1 MKSATYVSQAS
12 SWVGLWPIGPRVV
25 QFREQLHSK
34 FQIGLSRDYYLNCTS
49 RGPNTITNSKPKIL
63 HRYKGYIPK
72 QKEIKRY
79 ARLGDLFIISEKWQS
94 RVAEIVFGAR
104 WKGYIWQKKVYLV
117 DITDIISFIILQS
130 GLSALQNKEY
140 SY

>member
-1 MKSATYVSQAS
+1 M
-12 SWVGLWPIGPRVV
+12 
-25 QFREQLHSK
+25 
-34 FQIGLSRDYYLNCTS
+34 
-49 RGPNTITNSKPKIL
+49 
-63 HRYKGYIPK
+63 HRYKGYVPE

-94 RVAEIVFGAR
+94 RVEEIIFGAR
-104 WKGYIWQKKVYLV
+104 WKGYIWQKKVYII